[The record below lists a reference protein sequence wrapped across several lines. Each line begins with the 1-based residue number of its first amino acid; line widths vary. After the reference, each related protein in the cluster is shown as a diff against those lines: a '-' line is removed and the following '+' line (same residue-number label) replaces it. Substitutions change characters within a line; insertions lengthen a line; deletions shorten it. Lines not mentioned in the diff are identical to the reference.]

1 MSVCQHC
8 GADAVGAGGV
18 CAVCGWRASARS
30 SMNESDPQATRADDP
45 AATRADGSSHAPGG
59 LRAGGSGLFAYA
71 PRSNGPANGPTKTP
85 GRVSAATP
93 APASTRYCGA
103 CGARI
108 EPGQTFCGQCG
119 TPVSA
124 SGVFSSGMTS
134 VSSDSGHYIVG
145 GYPEWDPED
154 RDAPTVVDAPIRGG
168 YRAPLTGAASGRA
181 LRIIV
186 GVLCLLGSL
195 VSAIA
200 AIVLAIITFS
210 PK

>member
-8 GADAVGAGGV
+8 GADAVGADGV

-45 AATRADGSSHAPGG
+45 AATRADGTSRAPGG

-71 PRSNGPANGPTKTP
+71 PRSNGPANTP
-85 GRVSAATP
+85 GRVSSATP

-145 GYPEWDPED
+145 GYPEWDPDD

-168 YRAPLTGAASGRA
+168 YRAPSSGDASGRA

-195 VSAIA
+195 ISAIA

>member
-18 CAVCGWRASARS
+18 CAVCGWRASTRS

-45 AATRADGSSHAPGG
+45 AATRADGSSRAPGW

-71 PRSNGPANGPTKTP
+71 PRTNGPAKTP
-85 GRVSAATP
+85 GQVSAATP

-145 GYPEWDPED
+145 GYPEWDPDD

-168 YRAPLTGAASGRA
+168 YRAPSTSDASGRA

-195 VSAIA
+195 ISAIA
-200 AIVLAIITFS
+200 AIVLALITFT
-210 PK
+210 K

>member
-8 GADAVGAGGV
+8 GADAVGASGV
-18 CAVCGWRASARS
+18 CVVCGWRASARKT
-30 SMNESDPQATRADDP
+30 MNESDPQATRADDP
-45 AATRADGSSHAPGG
+45 AATRADATSHAPGG

-71 PRSNGPANGPTKTP
+71 PRTNGPANTPTNTP
-85 GRVSAATP
+85 GRISAATP
-93 APASTRYCGA
+93 APVSTRYCGA

-134 VSSDSGHYIVG
+134 VSSDSGHHMVG
-145 GYPEWDPED
+145 GYPEWDPND

-168 YRAPLTGAASGRA
+168 YRAQAADSSGRA

-195 VSAIA
+195 ITAIA
-200 AIVLAIITFS
+200 AIVLALVTFTH
-210 PK
+210 

>member
-45 AATRADGSSHAPGG
+45 AATRADGSSRAPGG

-71 PRSNGPANGPTKTP
+71 PRTNGPAKTP
-85 GRVSAATP
+85 VRVSAATP

-134 VSSDSGHYIVG
+134 VSSDSGHYMVG

-168 YRAPLTGAASGRA
+168 YRAPSTTDASGRA

-195 VSAIA
+195 ISAIA
-200 AIVLAIITFS
+200 AIVLAIISFA
-210 PK
+210 K

>member
-8 GADAVGAGGV
+8 GADVVGAGGV

-45 AATRADGSSHAPGG
+45 AATRADGSSRAPGG
-59 LRAGGSGLFAYA
+59 LRADGSGLFAYA
-71 PRSNGPANGPTKTP
+71 PRSNGPANTP
-85 GRVSAATP
+85 GRTSAATP

-154 RDAPTVVDAPIRGG
+154 RDAPTVVDAPVRGG
-168 YRAPLTGAASGRA
+168 YRAPSTSDASGRA
-181 LRIIV
+181 LRVIV

-195 VSAIA
+195 ISAIA
-200 AIVLAIITFS
+200 AIVLALISFT
-210 PK
+210 K

>member
-1 MSVCQHC
+1 
-8 GADAVGAGGV
+8 
-18 CAVCGWRASARS
+18 
-30 SMNESDPQATRADDP
+30 MNESDPQATRADDP
-45 AATRADGSSHAPGG
+45 AATRADGTSRTPGG

-71 PRSNGPANGPTKTP
+71 PQSNGPAKTP
-85 GRVSAATP
+85 GRINAATP

-124 SGVFSSGMTS
+124 SGVFSTGMAA
-134 VSSDSGHYIVG
+134 VSSDSGHYMVG
-145 GYPEWDPED
+145 GYPEWDPDD

-168 YRAPLTGAASGRA
+168 YRAQAADSSGRA

-195 VSAIA
+195 ISAIA

>member
-8 GADAVGAGGV
+8 GADAVGAGDV

-45 AATRADGSSHAPGG
+45 AATRADGSSRAPGG

-71 PRSNGPANGPTKTP
+71 PQSNSPAKTP
-85 GRVSAATP
+85 GRISAATP

-145 GYPEWDPED
+145 GYPEWDPKD

-168 YRAPLTGAASGRA
+168 YRAPSTGDASGRA

-195 VSAIA
+195 ISAIA
-200 AIVLAIITFS
+200 AIVLAIISFA
-210 PK
+210 K

>member
-30 SMNESDPQATRADDP
+30 NMNESDPQATRADDP
-45 AATRADGSSHAPGG
+45 AATRADGSLRAPGG

-71 PRSNGPANGPTKTP
+71 PRSNGPANSPANTP

-145 GYPEWDPED
+145 GYPEWDPKD
-154 RDAPTVVDAPIRGG
+154 RDAPTVVDAPVRGG
-168 YRAPLTGAASGRA
+168 YRAPSTGDASGRA

-195 VSAIA
+195 ISAIA
-200 AIVLAIITFS
+200 AIVLAIISFA
-210 PK
+210 K

>member
-8 GADAVGAGGV
+8 GADAVGVGGV

-45 AATRADGSSHAPGG
+45 AATRADGSSRAPGG

-71 PRSNGPANGPTKTP
+71 PRSNGPANTP
-85 GRVSAATP
+85 GRISAATP

-168 YRAPLTGAASGRA
+168 YRAPSTGDASGRA

-195 VSAIA
+195 ISAIA
-200 AIVLAIITFS
+200 AIVLAIISFA
-210 PK
+210 K

>member
-1 MSVCQHC
+1 
-8 GADAVGAGGV
+8 
-18 CAVCGWRASARS
+18 
-30 SMNESDPQATRADDP
+30 MNESDPQATRADDP
-45 AATRADGSSHAPGG
+45 AATRADGSSRAPGG
-59 LRAGGSGLFAYA
+59 VRAGGSGLFAYA
-71 PRSNGPANGPTKTP
+71 PRTNGPAKTP

-103 CGARI
+103 CGAPI

-168 YRAPLTGAASGRA
+168 YRAPSTTDASGRA

-195 VSAIA
+195 ISAIA

>member
-1 MSVCQHC
+1 
-8 GADAVGAGGV
+8 
-18 CAVCGWRASARS
+18 
-30 SMNESDPQATRADDP
+30 MNESDPQATRADDP
-45 AATRADGSSHAPGG
+45 AATRGDAMSHAPGG

-71 PRSNGPANGPTKTP
+71 PRTNSPANTP
-85 GRVSAATP
+85 GRISAPTP
-93 APASTRYCGA
+93 APSSTRYCGA

-124 SGVFSSGMTS
+124 SGVFSTGMTS
-134 VSSDSGHYIVG
+134 ISSDSGHYTVG
-145 GYPEWDPED
+145 GSSEWDPDD

-168 YRAPLTGAASGRA
+168 YRAQTADSSGRA

-195 VSAIA
+195 ISAIA
-200 AIVLAIITFS
+200 AIVLALISFTE
-210 PK
+210 

>member
-1 MSVCQHC
+1 VSVCQHC
-8 GADAVGAGGV
+8 GADAVGRNGV
-18 CAVCGWRASARS
+18 CAACGWRASVRS
-30 SMNESDPQATRADDP
+30 SMNESDPQATKADDP
-45 AATRADGSSHAPGG
+45 AATRADAGARTPGA

-71 PRSNGPANGPTKTP
+71 PQTNRPSNTP
-85 GRVSAATP
+85 GRINAATP
-93 APASTRYCGA
+93 APTSTRFCGA

-124 SGVFSSGMTS
+124 SGVFSAASPAVTS
-134 VSSDSGHYIVG
+134 ESGHYIVG
-145 GYPEWDPED
+145 AYPEWDARD

-168 YRAPLTGAASGRA
+168 NRARPVENVSGRA
-181 LRIIV
+181 LRVIV

-195 VSAIA
+195 ISAIA
-200 AIVLAIITFS
+200 AIVLALITFS